1 MLKQYINWSLK
12 IQNYLASGLLILL
25 TSVVFLQVLARKV
38 IPIPMPWT
46 EELGKLSLIWITYLG
61 LAATFKQDFHIR
73 IDLIDG
79 LFKTKRSKYIMKL
92 FVDFLGV
99 VFAGIII
106 YYALVYILEQLAFG
120 QHLSVTSLP
129 MWVVLLPI
137 LLGGILTAI
146 HFIITFISGI
156 LEMRNQT

>member
-1 MLKQYINWSLK
+1 MLKQYIIWSLK

-25 TSVVFLQVLARKV
+25 TTVVFLQVIARKI

-73 IDLIDG
+73 VDLIDG
-79 LFKTKRSKYIMKL
+79 LFKAKISKYVMDIFINFMGIL
-92 FVDFLGV
+92 
-99 VFAGIII
+99 FAGLII
-106 YYALVYILEQLAFG
+106 YYALVYILEQLEFN

-146 HFIITFISGI
+146 HFLITFILGI